1 MIKFNDK
8 MKQKLANTTLHSLH
22 LPAGLME
29 IIEQG
34 FIEKEDS
41 ILSKKLS
48 EANSTLSS
56 YDFEDSTAYECFVNS
71 LHIDDYV
78 EELFLEYS
86 IAFSNNLLNKWDSK
100 KTNTKINVI
109 ITLDD
114 LGGVVKFYLTRKGKS
129 WLEDD
134 LTQYTQPLLI
144 TDEQITFSS
153 E

>member
-48 EANSTLSS
+48 
-56 YDFEDSTAYECFVNS
+56 
-71 LHIDDYV
+71 
-78 EELFLEYS
+78 
-86 IAFSNNLLNKWDSK
+86 
-100 KTNTKINVI
+100 
-109 ITLDD
+109 
-114 LGGVVKFYLTRKGKS
+114 
-129 WLEDD
+129 
-134 LTQYTQPLLI
+134 
-144 TDEQITFSS
+144 
-153 E
+153 